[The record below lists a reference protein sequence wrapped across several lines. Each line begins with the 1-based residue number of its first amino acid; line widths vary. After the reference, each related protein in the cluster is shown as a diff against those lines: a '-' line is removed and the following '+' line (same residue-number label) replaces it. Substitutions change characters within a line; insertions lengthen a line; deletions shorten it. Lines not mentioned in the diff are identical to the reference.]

1 MTEPNDLTPDEKRI
15 EALLLRSAKL
25 DVPDDGVK
33 QRSLAAGIGALSTR
47 RRPRR
52 ATLVA
57 GVALALAA
65 GVALYIAS
73 RSNEQAENVAP
84 ERVREVAPEPLR
96 SLSPATS
103 AKAAPRPECPKLV
116 VARGDAPLLDDWEE
130 NDSRV
135 APLDGRAGNWITYDD
150 GTGKQTPPDKSPL
163 FPARIQGGHGSGTR
177 ALHMMGGKFKNW
189 GVTFGAELADA
200 ACYDASAYA
209 GIEFWAK
216 GSGIIKVG
224 LQMIDVQ
231 DEKYGGFCKA
241 EPDCY
246 NTHRKVV
253 ALSKTWKHYVVRWQE
268 LAQLYKA
275 GPALDFDPRRVR
287 FLEFG
292 IGPEST
298 PFDLWIDDVSF
309 VKR

>member
-1 MTEPNDLTPDEKRI
+1 VTDPKNDLTPDEKRV
-15 EALLLRSAKL
+15 EALLLRSARL
-25 DVPDDGVK
+25 DVPDGSVK
-33 QRSLAAGIGALSTR
+33 QHALDAGLPALTEHPG
-47 RRPRR
+47 PRR

-57 GVALALAA
+57 GVALAVAA
-65 GVALYIAS
+65 GVALF
-73 RSNEQAENVAP
+73 VATRP
-84 ERVREVAPEPLR
+84 KPELREVAAERVRSVAPPKPVVL
-96 SLSPATS
+96 PA
-103 AKAAPRPECPKLV
+103 RPECPKLV
-116 VARGDAPLLDDWEE
+116 LARGDAPLLDDWEE

-135 APLDGRAGNWITYDD
+135 APLDGRAGNWATYDD

-163 FPARIQGGHGSGTR
+163 FPSRIHGSRGSSTR
-177 ALHMMGGKFKNW
+177 ALHMVGGKFKNW
-189 GVTFGAELADA
+189 GVTFGAELAA
-200 ACYDASAYA
+200 ASCYDASAYA

-216 GSGIIKVG
+216 GPGVIKVG

-253 ALSKTWKHYVVRWQE
+253 ALSKTWKHYVVRWEE

-275 GPALDFDPRRVR
+275 GPPLDFAPQRVR

-298 PFDLWIDDVSF
+298 PYDLWIDDVAF

>member
-1 MTEPNDLTPDEKRI
+1 LS
-15 EALLLRSAKL
+15 SAKL
-25 DVPDDGVK
+25 DTPDDAAK
-33 QRSLAAGIGALSTR
+33 QRSLAAGLAAVAER
-47 RRPRR
+47 RAPRR
-52 ATLVA
+52 APAVV

-65 GVALYIAS
+65 GVALFLAS
-73 RSNEQAENVAP
+73 RGDDDAQKVAAERLHEVAP
-84 ERVREVAPEPLR
+84 ERANPAPVASVVAAR
-96 SLSPATS
+96 PA
-103 AKAAPRPECPKLV
+103 CPKLV

-130 NDSRV
+130 SDSRV
-135 APLDGRAGNWITYDD
+135 APLDGREGNWITYDD

-163 FPARIQGGHGSGTR
+163 FPARLHGGRGTSTR
-177 ALHMMGGKFKNW
+177 ALHMVGGKFKDW

-216 GSGIIKVG
+216 GSGFLKVG

-231 DEKYGGFCKA
+231 DEKYGGFCKT
-241 EPDCY
+241 DCY

-253 ALSKTWKHYVVRWQE
+253 ALSKTWQHYVVRWEE

-275 GPALDFDPRRVR
+275 GPPLDFDPTRVR

-292 IGPEST
+292 VGPEST
-298 PFDLWIDDVSF
+298 PFDLWIDDVAF